1 MSFTGFD
8 DAIQAYTNQVS
19 SYQDQVNDFKNQLI
33 DYRDQAKE
41 LSVEGFTEIGIPL
54 LIEGLRTPFAQA
66 GILKAQQA
74 VEQFFTPK
82 VQTKVGGPEAEPE
95 AEIPAGSEKVFADQP
110 PAYSQTDSLAQ
121 TETIPTQ
128 EDVLAAAAQR
138 APQEVTS
145 EMLPEGAGEI
155 LTSAEDVGQ
164 QAISQVS
171 TMATGAL
178 DQATSMASE
187 AGEQLTSMAT
197 GALDQAT
204 SMATGALSQA
214 ADIGQGLA
222 TSAGEALSSA
232 AETGISAATS
242 VATDLA
248 TTVSTAAETAVTA
261 ATEAA
266 TEAAATAATA
276 IGGEAIAGLA
286 GGPIGL
292 VIGGALALGTFLY
305 ETFSHHSTA
314 PPVFNPDAESVPVFQ
329 AGLATN
335 Q

>member
-8 DAIQAYTNQVS
+8 DAVQAYTNQVS

-138 APQEVTS
+138 APEEVTS

-155 LTSAEDVGQ
+155 LTSAEDVAQ
-164 QAISQVS
+164 QAVSQVS

-178 DQATSMASE
+178 DQATSIASD
-187 AGEQLTSMAT
+187 AGEQLSSMTSD
-197 GALDQAT
+197 ALGQAT
-204 SMATGALSQA
+204 
-214 ADIGQGLA
+214 DIAQGLA

-242 VATDLA
+242 IASDLA
-248 TTVSTAAETAVTA
+248 TTVASTVDTAVAA

-266 TEAAATAATA
+266 TEAATTAATA

-292 VIGGALALGTFLY
+292 VIGGALALGTLLY
-305 ETFSHHSTA
+305 ESFSHHSTA

-329 AGLATN
+329 SGLATN